1 MLLLQQLQLETS
13 WIELDGGQGLQGL
26 QGKLCY
32 EFRFRFGREV
42 EVFVAR
48 HAFNWNEAI
57 ATTIRYVFGAPKA
70 EQRDRAGWGSRCSRR
85 GGG

>member
-1 MLLLQQLQLETS
+1 MELERAGRG
-13 WIELDGGQGLQGL
+13 IEVE
-26 QGKLCY
+26 GKLCY

-70 EQRDRAGWGSRCSRR
+70 
-85 GGG
+85 